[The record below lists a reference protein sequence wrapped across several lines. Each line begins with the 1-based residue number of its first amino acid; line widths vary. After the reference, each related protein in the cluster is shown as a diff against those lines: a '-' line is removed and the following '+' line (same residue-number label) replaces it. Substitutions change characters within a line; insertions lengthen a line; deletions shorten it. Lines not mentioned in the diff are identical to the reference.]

1 MVSSILSLLVIFPF
15 TNAIHHPRSILVVG
29 SLNADTFLPV
39 SRFPSPGENLTLLPE
54 CSCEHLVDVPGGK
67 GMNQAIAVCKL
78 SNRKATQS
86 KTSFLGQF
94 GNDAAAHI
102 LRSSLIDNGVD
113 ISLCGQ
119 SHQHPS
125 GRGYVMITKTGEVS
139 AVISGGS
146 NQNGWQ
152 HFGVGDHA
160 EHGNEVLSDQEIQDI
175 VRPYSLVQL
184 QCEIPNL
191 VNLRL
196 ARAAKRLG
204 ITVIFD
210 VGGEDREMSRELL
223 DCVDFVVPNE
233 TELARLSSCFTDE
246 EINDND
252 KNADIERI
260 QSQLGPDV
268 DALLIFKRVSLL
280 QKNGGMNVLVTLGSK
295 GSILFRKKAR
305 ANRDNAASC
314 EIIYE
319 PACCIPSGSS
329 VVDETGAGDCYR
341 AAFSVSLMEKCIGSD
356 DDIDEYNLRECMK
369 FAR

>member
-1 MVSSILSLLVIFPF
+1 
-15 TNAIHHPRSILVVG
+15 
-29 SLNADTFLPV
+29 
-39 SRFPSPGENLTLLPE
+39 
-54 CSCEHLVDVPGGK
+54 
-67 GMNQAIAVCKL
+67 MNQAIAVCKL
-78 SNRKATQS
+78 SNRKASLS

-125 GRGYVMITKTGEVS
+125 GRGYVMILPKTGEVS

-160 EHGNEVLSDQEIQDI
+160 EHGKEVLSDQEIQDI

-223 DCVDFVVPNE
+223 DCVDYVVPNE

-246 EINDND
+246 EINNNDND
-252 KNADIERI
+252 KNADIEKI

-268 DALLIFKRVSLL
+268 DASLIFKRVTLL
-280 QKNGGMNVLVTLGSK
+280 QKNGGNNVLVTLGSK
-295 GSILFRKKAR
+295 GSILFRKQAR
-305 ANRDNAASC
+305 DTKDNAASND
-314 EIIYE
+314 IIYE

-329 VVDETGAGDCYR
+329 AVDETGAGDCYR

-356 DDIDEYNLRECMK
+356 NDIDEYSLRECMK